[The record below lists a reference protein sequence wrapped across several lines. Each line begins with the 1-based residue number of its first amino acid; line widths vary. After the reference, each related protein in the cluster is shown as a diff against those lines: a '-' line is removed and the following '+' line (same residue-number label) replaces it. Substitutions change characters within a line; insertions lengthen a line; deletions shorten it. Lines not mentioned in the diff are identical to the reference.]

1 MNRRTARPRTRQHPV
16 WILLWV
22 PPLLIALDDSPDLSS
37 AMLRLAAVLLIGT
50 LAWGMGRGPAEPGAE
65 RAFAALLLVA
75 WFAACGTAF
84 REQGVPP
91 SIPAR
96 LAMAAALLL
105 GPGFLYW
112 AWQRRS
118 RMMRVVDAAG
128 ALTRSPTGSLIK
140 VALIIAVALVGVDRA
155 FGLQTGDLL
164 VIGTG
169 IALFA
174 TLRVRGRRW
183 ALGAL
188 G

>member
-1 MNRRTARPRTRQHPV
+1 MNQKTTSRRARQHPV
-16 WILLWV
+16 WLLLWV
-22 PPLLIALDDSPDLSS
+22 PPLLIAIDDSPDLTS

-50 LAWGMGRGPAEPGAE
+50 LAWGMGRGPAGPRAE

-75 WFAACGTAF
+75 WFVTCGTAF

-96 LAMAAALLL
+96 LAMTAALLL

-112 AWQRRS
+112 AWVRRS

-128 ALTRSPTGSLIK
+128 ALTRSPTGSLVK
-140 VALIIAVALVGVDRA
+140 VAVIIAVALLGIHRA

-183 ALGAL
+183 ALGTL